1 MYGKNKKYH
10 SYKGEVGKFAPNI
23 IKRDFRADKPN
34 QNGLQ
39 ILLNFL
45 YMEKA
50 LSFTNL

>member
-34 QNGLQ
+34 QKW
-39 ILLNFL
+39 ITDITEFSL
-45 YMEKA
+45 YGK
-50 LSFTNL
+50 SFIFHQS